1 MIRRNKKKEES
12 SMREKAAIQDATN
25 TSGLE
30 QAAVQQK
37 QKNKQEGS
45 NYLFDVEEARNLIE
59 TGLKGTKTEIVPVKN
74 EKTGDVQYK
83 KVEYDTRKKKLVNND
98 GAEIFLDICN
108 SGALNHNTIS
118 GNLPGRQIKRKVVGT
133 MGSVYDQIIF
143 NHHVY
148 GIGYKNTPDAS
159 NIASIIRNPL
169 IDAMNKA
176 RGGRMIESQEKVRVE
191 KESISRDGSKNS
203 EKDEKGLKS
212 LF

>member
-1 MIRRNKKKEES
+1 MMRRNKNKKNS
-12 SMREKAAIQDATN
+12 IREKAAIQDASN
-25 TSGLE
+25 TAGLE

-37 QKNKQEGS
+37 QKQKQEGS

-59 TGLKGTKTEIVPVKN
+59 TGLKGVKTEIVPVKN
-74 EKTGDVQYK
+74 QETGDIEYQRI
-83 KVEYDTRKKKLVNND
+83 EYDTRKKKLVNND

-143 NHHVY
+143 NHHRY

-191 KESISRDGSKNS
+191 KESISRDAS
-203 EKDEKGLKS
+203 ENQEDNDKGLKS